1 MDHGCTK
8 DSDFTLNV
16 KADKRLEAGRGLGE
30 LAYGHAR
37 FLSPAKSTVA
47 SNPAVGLLCQ
57 IFDKAMRKL
66 PIPMMEKASCSE
78 RMPD

>member
-16 KADKRLEAGRGLGE
+16 KADKRLETSIGLGE

-37 FLSPAKSTVA
+37 LLSPAKSTVA
-47 SNPAVGLLCQ
+47 RNSAVGLLCQ
-57 IFDKAMRKL
+57 ISDKAMRKL
-66 PIPMMEKASCSE
+66 PIPIIEKASCSE
-78 RMPD
+78 RMPP

>member
-16 KADKRLEAGRGLGE
+16 KADKGFETRRGLGE

-37 FLSPAKSTVA
+37 LLSPAKSSVA
-47 SNPAVGLLCQ
+47 RNPAVGLLCQ
-57 IFDKAMRKL
+57 ISDRAMRKL
-66 PIPMMEKASCSE
+66 PIPMIEKASCSE
-78 RMPD
+78 SMPD